1 MKALILAARI
11 VLALLGLT
19 GGFYAGRYV
28 GSDIFRISSWPGT
41 THMTWAT
48 FLGLVFALVAGALG
62 LLLGPWLGRSV
73 ERLVRRMEVAV
84 ATLTLQEIGSGAVGI
99 FGGLILALLLL
110 PPLSRLPFVGVVA
123 PTLCSLLLGYLGG
136 LIGIRKGV
144 EIQQAL
150 RNLNRRSH
158 EERAT
163 RLATEAAA
171 RAVPAQPAPGQ
182 AGAAVPLAAPA
193 AGETN
198 GGYLPA
204 GGEQPKIVD
213 TSAIIDGRIADVCA
227 SGFLEGPLVIPEF
240 VLDELRHIADSSDTL
255 KRNRGRR
262 GLDILNRIQKELNVP
277 VQIWHGELTASEV
290 DSKLV
295 ELARLLRA
303 KVLTND
309 YNLNK
314 VAVLHGVDVL
324 NINDLA
330 NAVKP
335 AVLPGELLEIYVLR
349 DGKEAG
355 QGIGYL
361 DDGTMVV
368 VDGGKRF
375 IGETTSV
382 EVTSVLQTSAGR
394 MIFARPKATAVDSTA
409 QAGA

>member
-1 MKALILAARI
+1 MSALIWAARI

-28 GSDIFRISSWPGT
+28 GSDIFRIGSWPGST
-41 THMTWAT
+41 PMSWPT
-48 FLGLVFALVAGALG
+48 FLGLIFALVAGTVG
-62 LLLGPWLGRSV
+62 FLLGPWLGRSV
-73 ERLVRRMEVAV
+73 ERLVRRMESAV
-84 ATLTLQEIGSGAVGI
+84 ANLTLQELGSGAVGI
-99 FGGLILALLLL
+99 FTGLILGLLLL

-123 PTLCSLLLGYLGG
+123 PTLVSLLFAYLGG
-136 LIGIRKGV
+136 LVGLRKGA
-144 EIQQAL
+144 EIQQAF
-150 RNLNRRSH
+150 RSLGRHGH
-158 EERAT
+158 EERAG
-163 RLATEAAA
+163 R
-171 RAVPAQPAPGQ
+171 V
-182 AGAAVPLAAPA
+182 APA
-193 AGETN
+193 TAGP
-198 GGYLPA
+198 PA
-204 GGEQPKIVD
+204 AEPAESLRPVAEPPKIVD

-240 VLDELRHIADSSDTL
+240 VLDELRHIADSSDVL

-277 VQIWHGELTASEV
+277 VQIWQGELTASEV
-290 DSKLV
+290 DTKLV
-295 ELARLLRA
+295 ELAQRLQG

-314 VAVLHGVDVL
+314 VAALHGVDVL

-335 AVLPGELLEIYVLR
+335 AVLPGELLEIYILR

-394 MIFARPKATAVDSTA
+394 MIFARPKATMDSTA
-409 QAGA
+409 EAGA

>member
-1 MKALILAARI
+1 MKALILASRI

-28 GSDIFRISSWPGT
+28 GSDIFRIGSWPGT
-41 THMTWAT
+41 AHMTWST
-48 FLGLVFALVAGALG
+48 FLGLIFALLAGAAG
-62 LLLGPWLGRSV
+62 LLLGPWLGRSI
-73 ERLVRRMEVAV
+73 ERLVRRVESAV

-99 FGGLILALLLL
+99 FAGLILALLLL

-123 PTLCSLLLGYLGG
+123 PTVFSLLLGYLGG
-136 LIGIRKGV
+136 FIGLRKGA

-150 RNLNRRSH
+150 RHLGRRAH
-158 EERAT
+158 EERA
-163 RLATEAAA
+163 RTEAAGA
-171 RAVPAQPAPGQ
+171 RMAAGQ
-182 AGAAVPLAAPA
+182 AGAATPQGGDGEYVPA
-193 AGETN
+193 A
-198 GGYLPA
+198 
-204 GGEQPKIVD
+204 GEQPKIVD

-277 VQIWHGELTASEV
+277 VQIWHGELAAAEV
-290 DSKLV
+290 DSKVV
-295 ELARLLRA
+295 ELAQRLRG

-324 NINDLA
+324 NINELA

-335 AVLPGELLEIYVLR
+335 AVLPGELLEIHVLR

-368 VDGGKRF
+368 VDGGKRY
-375 IGETTSV
+375 IGETTWV

-394 MIFARPKATAVDSTA
+394 MIFARPKPAAVDSTA